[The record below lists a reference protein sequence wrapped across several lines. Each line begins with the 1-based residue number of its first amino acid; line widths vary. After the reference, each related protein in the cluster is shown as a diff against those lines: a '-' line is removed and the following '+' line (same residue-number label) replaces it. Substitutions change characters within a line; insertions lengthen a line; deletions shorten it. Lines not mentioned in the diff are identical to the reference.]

1 MYVRFLAFF
10 LLTILLFSCGNI
22 SHNTTTSKNQQKLL
36 DTVIDYTSV
45 DVYPLFT
52 NCNETDEKH
61 NQEECFAHAMT
72 KRLEKTIK
80 SIDYKVRKPVNDS
93 ALVKLLVNDNGKTR
107 LVAIE
112 SPQIITDNL
121 PQLDSVIRAS
131 VDALPIVKPAVKRG
145 IPIKSQYHLAIVVR
159 TIE

>member
-1 MYVRFLAFF
+1 MFLRSAVIILFF
-10 LLTILLFSCGNI
+10 LIFVSCGNTASSTI
-22 SHNTTTSKNQQKLL
+22 DTKTTQTL

-61 NQEECFAHAMT
+61 NQKECFAHAMT

-80 SIDYKVRKPVNDS
+80 SIDYKVKERVNDS
-93 ALVKLLVNDNGKTR
+93 ALVKLLVNNNGKTK

-112 SPQIITDNL
+112 SPKTITDNL
-121 PQLDSVIRAS
+121 PQLDSVIKAS
-131 VDALPIVKPAVKRG
+131 IDKLPIVKPAVKRG
-145 IPIKSQYHLAIVVR
+145 IPIKSQYHLAVIVR
-159 TIE
+159 TVD